1 MNNINKE
8 NKKQRYI
15 TYKNDDIKV
24 FWNPK
29 LCQHAGKCFQ
39 GNREV
44 FNPNQKPW
52 INLSKA
58 SATEIAAIIDM
69 CPSKALQYELK
80 DSISVLFEENSHRS
94 SAYKDGNLIGECEFD
109 VCDNKWN
116 IVHTG
121 VRPAFEGQGIAR
133 RLLNKVVEQARLKK
147 IKIVPICS
155 YAKKV
160 MEGKKEYKDVL

>member
-1 MNNINKE
+1 MNNIKKE
-8 NKKQRYI
+8 TKKQRYI

-39 GNREV
+39 GNKEV

-52 INLSKA
+52 VDLSKA
-58 SATEIAAIIDM
+58 SAKEIAAIIDM
-69 CPSKALQYELK
+69 CPSKALQYELQ
-80 DSISVLFEENSHRS
+80 DPISVVFEENLNRS
-94 SAYKDGNLIGECEFD
+94 AAYKDGNLIGECEFE
-109 VCDNKWN
+109 VHDNKWN

-133 RLLNKVVEQARLKK
+133 RLLNKVVEQARLRNV
-147 IKIVPICS
+147 KIVPVCS
-155 YAKKV
+155 YARRV
-160 MEGKKEYKDVL
+160 MENKEEYKDVL

>member
-1 MNNINKE
+1 MDNKKE

-39 GNREV
+39 GNKAV

-52 INLSKA
+52 IDLSKA
-58 SATEIAAIIDM
+58 PATEIAKIIDM

-80 DSISVLFEENSHRS
+80 NSISIVFEENLNRS
-94 SAYKDGNLIGECEFD
+94 VAYKDGNLIGECEFD
-109 VCDNKWN
+109 VCENKWN

-133 RLLNKVVEQARLKK
+133 KLLNKVVEQARLKNM
-147 IKIVPICS
+147 KIVPICS

-160 MEGKKEYKDVL
+160 MENKEEYKDVL

>member
-1 MNNINKE
+1 MNNIKKE

-39 GNREV
+39 GNKEV

-58 SATEIAAIIDM
+58 PAKEIAAIIDM
-69 CPSKALQYELK
+69 CPSKALKYELK
-80 DSISVLFEENSHRS
+80 DSISVVFEESLNRS
-94 SAYKDGNLIGECEFD
+94 AAYKDGNLIGECEFD
-109 VCDNKWN
+109 VCDNKWH

-133 RLLNKVVEQARLKK
+133 RLLNKVVEEARLRNV
-147 IKIVPICS
+147 KIVPVCS
-155 YAKKV
+155 YAKRV
-160 MEGKKEYKDVL
+160 MEGKK

>member
-1 MNNINKE
+1 MNNIKKE
-8 NKKQRYI
+8 TKKQRYI

-39 GNREV
+39 GNKEV
-44 FNPNQKPW
+44 FNPTQNPW

-58 SATEIAAIIDM
+58 PAKEIAAIIDM

-80 DSISVLFEENSHRS
+80 ISISVVFEENLNRS
-94 SAYKDGNLIGECEFD
+94 AAYKDGNLIGECEFD
-109 VCDNKWN
+109 VNDNKWN

-133 RLLNKVVEQARLKK
+133 RLLNKVVEQARLRNV
-147 IKIVPICS
+147 KIVPICS
-155 YAKKV
+155 YAKRV
-160 MEGKKEYKDVL
+160 MEGREEYRDIL

>member
-1 MNNINKE
+1 MDNKKE
-8 NKKQRYI
+8 TKKQRYI
-15 TYKNDDIKV
+15 TYKNDDISV

-39 GNREV
+39 GNKEV
-44 FNPNQKPW
+44 FNPAQTPW

-58 SATEIAAIIDM
+58 SAKEIAAIIDM

-80 DSISVLFEENSHRS
+80 DSISVVFEESLNRS
-94 SAYKDGNLIGECEFD
+94 AAYKDGNLIGECEFD
-109 VCDNKWN
+109 VCDNKWH

-133 RLLNKVVEQARLKK
+133 RLLNKVVEQARLRNV
-147 IKIVPICS
+147 KIVPICS

-160 MEGKKEYKDVL
+160 MENKEEYRDVL

>member
-1 MNNINKE
+1 MNNIKKE
-8 NKKQRYI
+8 TKKQRYI

-39 GNREV
+39 GNKEV

-52 INLSKA
+52 VNLSKA
-58 SATEIAAIIDM
+58 PAKEIAAIIDM
-69 CPSKALQYELK
+69 CPSKALKYELQ
-80 DSISVLFEENSHRS
+80 DPISVVFEENLNRS
-94 SAYKDGNLIGECEFD
+94 AAYKDGNLIGECEFD
-109 VCDNKWN
+109 VNDNKWN

-133 RLLNKVVEQARLKK
+133 RLLNKVVEEARLRNL
-147 IKIVPICS
+147 KIVPVCS

-160 MEGKKEYKDVL
+160 LEHSKDII

>member
-1 MNNINKE
+1 MDNLKKE

-29 LCQHAGKCFQ
+29 LCQHAAKCFQ

-52 INLSKA
+52 VDLSKA
-58 SATEIAAIIDM
+58 PAKEIAAIIDK
-69 CPSKALQYELK
+69 CPSKALLYELK
-80 DSISVLFEENSHRS
+80 DPISVVFEESLNRS
-94 SAYKDGNLIGECEFD
+94 AAYKNGNLIGECEF
-109 VCDNKWN
+109 VVNDNKWN

-133 RLLNKVVEQARLKK
+133 RLLNKVVEQAR
-147 IKIVPICS
+147 IRNMKIVPICS

-160 MEGKKEYKDVL
+160 MERKEEYKDVL